1 MNPLNMFPRLS
12 ALILSAAIC
21 LPAVAQVQATTTP
34 ARIELAQLE
43 KQLQVGDVVFI
54 RIPHAPFT
62 KVADAT
68 SSWTNHVGVVAEV
81 SAQKVMVAESRVPV
95 SGMTRLA
102 DFVARSEQGRV
113 AVLRLQSPLDTR
125 QQAKLHAAVA
135 ARSGILYDTGF
146 DLNSKRQFCSRYV
159 REVMQEATDVALGEV
174 EDFATLLKNNP
185 QADQRFWRAWY
196 LGSIP
201 WQRLT
206 VTPASLLNDGR
217 MHAIYDGVV
226 IGLADIDSSKEGVA
240 K

>member
-1 MNPLNMFPRLS
+1 MNPLTVLPRLC
-12 ALILSAAIC
+12 ALILSVAIC
-21 LPAVAQVQATTTP
+21 FLAFGQAQVATTP
-34 ARIELAQLE
+34 ARIELAQLG

-68 SSWTNHVGVVAEV
+68 SSWTNHVGIVAEV
-81 SAQKVMVAESRVPV
+81 SAQKVVVAESRVPV
-95 SGMTRLA
+95 SGMTQFA
-102 DFVARSEQGRV
+102 DFLARSELGRV
-113 AVLRLQSPLDTR
+113 AVLRLHTPLDAR
-125 QQAKLHAAVA
+125 QQAKLKAAVA

-159 REVMQEATDVALGEV
+159 REVMQEATGVALGEV

-196 LGSIP
+196 FGNIP

-206 VTPASLLNDGR
+206 VTPASLLKDGR

-226 IGLADIDSSKEGVA
+226 FPLPDIDSSKEGVA